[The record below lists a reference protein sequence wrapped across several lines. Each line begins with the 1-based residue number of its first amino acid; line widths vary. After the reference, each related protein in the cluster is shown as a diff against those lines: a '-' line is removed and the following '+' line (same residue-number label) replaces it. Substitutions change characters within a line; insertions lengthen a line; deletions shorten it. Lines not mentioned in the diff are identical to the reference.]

1 LSFCDRLLLDHPNI
15 KGKEREFLLIYSKIN
30 QAVRYLKIDW
40 KTLELLTFSWLSG
53 YKDVSLESIRFGEF
67 KEYVQ
72 FKLNCSSI
80 LVRGTWI
87 RKNDLC
93 NLKIVKF
100 ELEHGNRI
108 DDFCVKQSNNK
119 DRSKLEIR
127 KPNIRNRKQNK
138 KFTKRVGNRPKNRL
152 KS

>member
-1 LSFCDRLLLDHPNI
+1 L
-15 KGKEREFLLIYSKIN
+15 
-30 QAVRYLKIDW
+30 

-72 FKLNCSSI
+72 FKLSCSRI

-87 RKNDLC
+87 RKDDLR
-93 NLKIVKF
+93 NLKIVKI
-100 ELEHGNRI
+100 ELENGDKI
-108 DDFCVKQSNNK
+108 DNSCVKQANNE
-119 DRSKLEIR
+119 DRGKLEIR

-138 KFTKRVGNRPKNRL
+138 KFTRRVGSRPKNRL